1 LRKFL
6 ITAAA
11 LVIAGPAAAQQ
22 AAGTAVD
29 EEIVRNLPSQEEF
42 DRMGESMSRLVG
54 ALLNI
59 QVGPIVEAV
68 DPGRRLSRAERER
81 TLGEMATRDDPY
93 FEQRMRGS
101 VGAVTANMGTMV
113 RQLAVATPAL
123 RRALE
128 QVQRDVAAAT
138 RDIPLARTE
147 TRPAEEYSP
156 IDQD

>member
-6 ITAAA
+6 ITVAVLAIAA
-11 LVIAGPAAAQQ
+11 PAAAQQ
-22 AAGTAVD
+22 AADTAVD

-42 DRMGESMSRLVG
+42 DRMGDAMGRIVG

-59 QVGPIVEAV
+59 PVGPIVEAV

-81 TLGEMATRDDPY
+81 TLGQMATRDDPH
-93 FEQRMRGS
+93 FEERMRGS
-101 VGAVTANMGTMV
+101 VGAVTSNMSTMV

-138 RDIPLARTE
+138 RDIPSARTE
-147 TRPAEEYSP
+147 TPPAEEYRP
-156 IDQD
+156 IEAD